1 MATIVGILTIVSAAG
16 GCSMASAQGLYV
28 EVLIRADIEAVWQA
42 TQDTEQHP
50 RWDARFSRI
59 TRIADLVGGGYR
71 FRYERRLPGHV
82 IVGTGISLGDKLR
95 ADGTRTS
102 ALRFDTDDRLSPLR
116 SGRGYWRY
124 VSTPE
129 GVRFIT
135 GYDYTPGFGR
145 GVDVILRPIVLWL
158 TAWSFDR
165 LRIWLEEG
173 VPPESWPPVTVI
185 AFWKRGRPKASR
197 CVTRLPV
204 GGALAN
210 APRTLTD
217 MEAP

>member
-1 MATIVGILTIVSAAG
+1 MVS
-16 GCSMASAQGLYV
+16 SKGLYV
-28 EVLIRADIEAVWQA
+28 EVLIRTDIESVWQA

-59 TRIADLVGGGYR
+59 TRSAGLDDGGYR
-71 FRYERRLPGHV
+71 FRYERSAPGHV
-82 IVGTGISLGDKLR
+82 IVGSGMSIGEKHR

-116 SGRGYWRY
+116 AGRGYWRY
-124 VSTPE
+124 IPTSD

-145 GVDVILRPIVLWL
+145 GVDLVLRPVVLWL

-173 VPPESWPPVTVI
+173 VPPESWPLVSVI

-197 CVTRLPV
+197 CITRVPV
-204 GGALAN
+204 GGALAD
-210 APRTLTD
+210 APRTLAD
-217 MEAP
+217 LEAP

>member
-1 MATIVGILTIVSAAG
+1 MVS
-16 GCSMASAQGLYV
+16 SKGLYV
-28 EVLIRADIEAVWQA
+28 EVLIRADIESVWQA

-59 TRIADLVGGGYR
+59 TRSADLDDGGYR
-71 FRYERRLPGHV
+71 FRYERSAPGHV
-82 IVGTGISLGDKLR
+82 IVGFGMSIGEKHR

-116 SGRGYWRY
+116 AGRGYWRY
-124 VSTPE
+124 IPTSD

-145 GVDVILRPIVLWL
+145 GVDLVLRPVVLWL

-173 VPPESWPPVTVI
+173 VPPESWPLVSVI

-197 CVTRLPV
+197 CITRVPV
-204 GGALAN
+204 GGALAD
-210 APRTLTD
+210 APPTLAD
-217 MEAP
+217 LEAP